1 VPRPVAAFIQTLIF
15 GRSGIQKQVY
25 RLTGFM
31 PVDTGLYRC
40 ALTHKSFSGESASN
54 ATFNN
59 ERLEFLGDAVLS
71 AVIADYLYLKYP
83 GCDEGFLTKM
93 RSKIVCRHNLNNIA
107 LKMGFNQLVM
117 LPDKTIQVGK
127 HIYGNALEAFI
138 GAIFADRGFSRC
150 KKFIIRK
157 ILEPYF
163 DLSLLE
169 CEDNDFKSQIIQWG
183 QKNKKEVS
191 FESYEMQEEDSV
203 RPVFAATIHIMDSI
217 AGKGMGY
224 TKKEAQQHAA
234 RQALKNLPC

>member
-1 VPRPVAAFIQTLIF
+1 
-15 GRSGIQKQVY
+15 
-25 RLTGFM
+25 M
-31 PVDTGLYRC
+31 PVDAGLYRC
-40 ALTHKSFSGESASN
+40 ALTHKSFCGESPTSL
-54 ATFNN
+54 TFNN

-71 AVIADYLYLKYP
+71 TVIADYLYSKYP

-107 LKMGFNQLVM
+107 LKMGFDRLVM
-117 LPDKTIQVGK
+117 LPDNIQVGK

-138 GAIFADRGFSRC
+138 GAIFTDRGFSRC

-183 QKNKKEVS
+183 QKNKKEIS
-191 FESYEMQEEDSV
+191 FESHEMQEEDGI

-217 AGKGMGY
+217 AGRGMGY